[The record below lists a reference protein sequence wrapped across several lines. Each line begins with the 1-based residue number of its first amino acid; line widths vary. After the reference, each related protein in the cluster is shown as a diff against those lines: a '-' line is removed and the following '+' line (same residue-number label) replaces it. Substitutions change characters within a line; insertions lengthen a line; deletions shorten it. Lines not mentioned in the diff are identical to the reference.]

1 MINDA
6 DARRLWGKR
15 THQLLPYV
23 PGEQPRDRTF
33 IKLNTNENPYPPA
46 PEVQNVIRAY
56 PADRFRLYPD
66 PGSRQL
72 RSVLAGYLGVSEN
85 QIFVGNGSDEV
96 LAIAFQA
103 FFNSRAAIAAAGF
116 GSAGIADGAVVE
128 SECIVFPDVT
138 YSFYPVYARMYDI
151 PFRTIPLDEGFN
163 VPLDACT
170 APSAGLVLAN
180 PNAPTGIALSLEAIG
195 KLADSDR
202 NRLVMVDEAYV
213 DFGAESAIELLETYD
228 NILVVQTC
236 SKSRSL
242 AGLRVGYAVG
252 APGLVEA
259 LERVRDSFNSYTL
272 DSLAQVAAIAAISAG
287 DWFEQ
292 NRARIIST
300 RERASQTLA
309 ELGFQVLPSSA
320 NFLFVRHPDYDAEKL
335 YQQLRLAG
343 ILVRHFRQPRIEN
356 FLRITIGTD
365 EEMDTLAQ
373 VLRELL

>member
-72 RSVLAGYLGVSEN
+72 RSVLAGYLGVTEN

-213 DFGAESAIELLETYD
+213 DFGAESAIELLFRAAPLHD
-228 NILVVQTC
+228 
-236 SKSRSL
+236 
-242 AGLRVGYAVG
+242 VGKVG
-252 APGLVEA
+252 
-259 LERVRDSFNSYTL
+259 
-272 DSLAQVAAIAAISAG
+272 I
-287 DWFEQ
+287 
-292 NRARIIST
+292 
-300 RERASQTLA
+300 
-309 ELGFQVLPSSA
+309 
-320 NFLFVRHPDYDAEKL
+320 PD
-335 YQQLRLAG
+335 G
-343 ILVRHFRQPRIEN
+343 ILLKPGKLEPAEFEIMKNHASIGAEAIGKAMHHIGSASPFLQP
-356 FLRITIGTD
+356 
-365 EEMDTLAQ
+365 AQ
-373 VLRELL
+373 EIALSHHEK